1 MNCRQAGALNLDLMI
16 DFLSRTSYLPSEI
29 LWGHRFEPLITF
41 RKELSQYA
49 IDYTLFH
56 HTYEYDTP
64 VCSAKELDELK
75 TYEDEMK
82 RQGR

>member
-1 MNCRQAGALNLDLMI
+1 
-16 DFLSRTSYLPSEI
+16 
-29 LWGHRFEPLITF
+29 
-41 RKELSQYA
+41 LSQYA

-82 RQGR
+82 RQGIKMLAPFHVTPVPSPATTTDQTHTPAAPH